1 MKYLRVLSGD
11 PGRVNDPFGVVG
23 LEAIW
28 PKKKIHIKLAKQ
40 FKRQK
45 YRMVAVYF
53 KKAIKKIH
61 PDLVLIEK
69 NFDYDRLNPAFV
81 KLPITYVTMSTGLT
95 EKTRMKGYSIDKTW
109 VIRKIDELHKRHA
122 IVYPE
127 KLTRDMQEL
136 INQRNEM
143 VSVNGSYKR
152 KRSRHDDLFMA
163 KLIGINAILL
173 WWDNLDNN
181 LDNNSR

>member
-1 MKYLRVLSGD
+1 MKILKLLIGD
-11 PGRVNDPFGVVG
+11 PGRTTDPFGVVG
-23 LEAIW
+23 LEGTW

-45 YRMVAVYF
+45 YRMVAAYF

-61 PDLVLIEK
+61 PDLVFLEK
-69 NFDYDRLNPAFV
+69 NFDYDRLKPAFA

-95 EKTRMKGYSIDKTW
+95 ENTRRKGFTVDKPW
-109 VIRKIDELHKRHA
+109 VIKKIDGLHKTHS
-122 IVYPE
+122 IIYPE

-143 VSVNGSYKR
+143 SSVSGSYKR
-152 KRSRHDDLFMA
+152 MRGRHDDLFMA

-173 WWDNLDNN
+173 WWENLDNN
-181 LDNNSR
+181 AC